1 MKILHVTGYYI
12 REMAYQEN
20 LLPKGQSELGHDV
33 VVITG
38 THEPRFKFNGS
49 DRINPVGEF
58 LDATVKILR
67 LPIHFEIPS
76 NRGPVLK
83 NLYKA
88 IKKESPDILFIHD
101 IGPSLF
107 VGLYYK
113 LVNPTVILQFDCHS
127 TEDNAANSIFGPL
140 YHLFFGIVF
149 KLSGHLLDNIFAVS
163 PETVSFMEKRYFID
177 RKNIELLPLPGDASL
192 MNRFHLNRQKMRQ
205 KYNFKNDEKILVH
218 TGKLPEDKLTK
229 EVLDACLYLDK
240 LGFDFKLVIIGNID
254 QNFADNNTEILSSS
268 WVEFLGWRSPAEIRE
283 VFIASDL
290 LVQPGSLSNTFI
302 DGICC
307 GLPVLLDDTPQ
318 GRFLTK
324 FNNGSVLKRK
334 NIARLGEVL
343 HSLLQH
349 DNHKNLQINSIQ
361 IAQNFHYLQIAKQ
374 TLKTYEK

>member
-20 LLPKGQSELGHDV
+20 LLQRGQSELGHDV

-38 THEPRFKFNGS
+38 THEPKFKFNDL
-49 DRINPVGEF
+49 DRINPPGEF
-58 LDATVKILR
+58 LDAAVKILR
-67 LPIHFEIPS
+67 LPIHFEMPS
-76 NRGPVLK
+76 NRGPILK

-88 IKKESPDILFIHD
+88 IINESPDILFIHD
-101 IGPSLF
+101 IGPSFF

-113 LVNPTVILQFDCHS
+113 LMNPNVILQFDCHS
-127 TEDNAANSIFGPL
+127 TEDNAANSIFGPF

-149 KLSGHLLDNIFAVS
+149 KLSGRLLDNIFAVS
-163 PETVSFMEKRYFID
+163 PETVNFMEKRYFID

-192 MNRFHLNRQKMRQ
+192 MKRYHLTRKKMRQ
-205 KYNFKNDEKILVH
+205 KYNFNNHEKIIVH

-229 EVLDACLYLDK
+229 EVLNACLYLNK
-240 LGFDFKLVIIGNID
+240 IGFDFKLIIIGTID

-307 GLPVLLDDTPQ
+307 GLPILLDDTPQ

-324 FNNGSVLKRK
+324 FNNGCVINRK
-334 NIARLGEVL
+334 NTARLGKVL

-349 DNHKNLQINSIQ
+349 DNHNNLQINSIQ